1 MAAAGSAPRS
11 IGVLA
16 LQGGFAAHAAALA
29 ALGLDVRLVRTAM
42 DLDACA
48 GLVLPGG
55 ESTVQ
60 LRLLE
65 REGLDRPLVAFVA
78 SGKPV
83 LATCAGLVL
92 AAGRVLDPEQK
103 SFDFLDVT
111 VRRNA
116 WGRQL
121 ASFEATDDSGAI
133 PIVAIRAPRIVEV
146 GPRVRVL
153 ATLHGEPIL
162 VREGNVTGATF
173 HPELTADLG
182 VHASVF
188 CAAESAMAA

>member
-1 MAAAGSAPRS
+1 MSRAAGSPGP

-16 LQGGFAAHAAALA
+16 LQGGFAAHAEALS
-29 ALGLDVRLVRTAM
+29 ALGHDAVLVRTAM

-55 ESTVQ
+55 ESTVH
-60 LRLLE
+60 LRLLA
-65 REGLDRPLVAFVA
+65 REGLEAPLAAFVA
-78 SGKPV
+78 SGRPV

-92 AAGRVLDPEQK
+92 AAARVLDPEQR
-103 SFDFLDVT
+103 SFAFLDVT

-121 ASFEATDDSGAI
+121 ASFEATDDTGTL
-133 PIVAIRAPRIVEV
+133 PVVAIRAPRITRV
-146 GPRVRVL
+146 GPSVRVL
-153 ATLHGEPIL
+153 ATLQGEPIL

-173 HPELTADLG
+173 HPELTKNLT

-188 CAAESAMAA
+188 GARTAKAA